1 MPNQRNSARRRARRR
16 RQRHTER
23 HSSGSLGK
31 LLIMLAIVAAIVLG
45 VAIFFRVNVVDVQ
58 GNVIYS
64 AEQVKQASG
73 VEAGD
78 NLLMVNRSA
87 VSGSIQARMPY
98 VQDVSVGLILP
109 DTVVVQVKESDVVA
123 LVQSDTGADW
133 YINTNGRVLGSA
145 LEGFR
150 GQVITMEGFTIVAPK
165 TGSAAVPTEGQ
176 EENLAAAL
184 EVIRGMEGT
193 GLIQQITALD
203 AERAYDLMLHIDNRL
218 EILLGGTDQLD
229 YKLQYLQEV
238 LNTLED
244 YQAGIID
251 LTFDVKQVARFI
263 PRVEEETEE
272 IEETSDSDE
281 ETSE

>member
-1 MPNQRNSARRRARRR
+1 
-16 RQRHTER
+16 
-23 HSSGSLGK
+23 
-31 LLIMLAIVAAIVLG
+31 
-45 VAIFFRVNVVDVQ
+45 
-58 GNVIYS
+58 
-64 AEQVKQASG
+64 VKQASG

-109 DTVVVQVKESDVVA
+109 DTVVVQVKESEVVA
-123 LVQSDTGADW
+123 LVQSDTGSDW

-150 GQVITMEGFTIVAPK
+150 GQVITMDGFTIVAPK

-184 EVIRGMEGT
+184 EVIRRMEGT

-203 AERAYDLMLHIDNRL
+203 AGRAYDLMLHIDNRL